1 MRTSTWW
8 LAVGACL
15 SIPSAAAYGDQAGAS
30 ASLPKLV
37 IGVVVDVRPDQMP
50 VIDFERQVVNAISSA
65 FEGLS
70 AEGFVV
76 AYSDRVQWI
85 TGVSTLE
92 SALRDGGRRI
102 NADSIVAP
110 PFASVLN
117 DSVAEGL
124 ERLASEAGAFAR
136 PSSSSAKE
144 TTARARRSSRPCS
157 KGRRGTLSSASHCSW
172 PLIDRRSAEF
182 GTTGST

>member
-1 MRTSTWW
+1 MPRTHPSLKMRTSTWW

-50 VIDFERQVVNAISSA
+50 VIDFERQVVNEISSA
-65 FEGLS
+65 LEGFS

-85 TGVSTLE
+85 T
-92 SALRDGGRRI
+92 D
-102 NADSIVAP
+102 
-110 PFASVLN
+110 FASI
-117 DSVAEGL
+117 S
-124 ERLASEAGAFAR
+124 
-136 PSSSSAKE
+136 
-144 TTARARRSSRPCS
+144 
-157 KGRRGTLSSASHCSW
+157 
-172 PLIDRRSAEF
+172 
-182 GTTGST
+182 GSD

>member
-172 PLIDRRSAEF
+172 PLIDRRSVEF
-182 GTTGST
+182 GSTGST